1 MPRQGVA
8 PDHALAIDEYHGYM
22 ESLNNINLISL
33 ADTATSL
40 VAAFI
45 FGGLIGLERQYRQ
58 RTAGLRT
65 NILVA
70 LGAAIFVDAGNRLVG
85 HEGAVHI
92 MAYVVSGIGFL
103 GAGVIMREEGNV
115 RGINTAATLWA
126 SGAVGACAGADLI
139 LEAGLATVFVLAA
152 NTLLRPVVRFI
163 NRQPLD
169 TVSVEVT
176 NSIYVITPKHAQK
189 LALKQFIDILEKA
202 GYQTQDVE
210 VRQFGADEVEI
221 QAVLTDSAVEGDQ
234 MDALIAKIAGMD
246 YVSQAYWSPSTTD

>member
-1 MPRQGVA
+1 
-8 PDHALAIDEYHGYM
+8 M
-22 ESLNNINLISL
+22 ESITNIDYASL
-33 ADTATSL
+33 ADTAVSL
-40 VAAFI
+40 SAAFL

-70 LGAAIFVDAGNRLVG
+70 VGAAIFVDAANRLTG
-85 HEGAVHI
+85 HDGAIHV

-139 LEAGLATVFVLAA
+139 LEAGLATLFILAA

-163 NRQPLD
+163 NKQPLD
-169 TVSVEVT
+169 TDSVEVT
-176 NSIYVITPKHAQK
+176 NSVYIITPKHAQK
-189 LALKQFIDILEKA
+189 IALKQFIETLEKA
-202 GYQTQDVE
+202 GYQAQDVE
-210 VRQFGADEVEI
+210 VHQFGNDEVEI
-221 QAVLTDSAVEGDQ
+221 QAVLTDAAVDGDE
-234 MDALIAKIAGMD
+234 MDALIAQIASKD
-246 YVSQAYWSPSTTD
+246 YVNQAFWSPSTTD